1 MFLESLAKAAANQC
15 ELKIGEP
22 ILLGVSGGADSLAL
36 MFGLDALGYDL
47 VIAHV
52 DHALRLESGAEADFV
67 QKLAALRGWSF
78 FSERFNVDELAKKER
93 LSIEEAAREV
103 RYRFL
108 FEQARQHECQAVAV
122 GHHADDQ
129 VETVLMHFLRGAAL
143 PGLTGMSFRRIMPQ
157 WDVHIPL
164 VRPLLGIWRDEIDA
178 FVSSLDLCPCVDT
191 TNLDTTFYRN
201 RLRHELIPSL
211 ETYNTRF
218 KSVLLR
224 MIDVLSEEA
233 AWMDE
238 VTLKVYQDCMRNEAE
253 NRIEVSRS
261 DFLLLPK
268 ALMRRVLRHTIEK
281 LRPDLRDVGYDV
293 INRGLNF
300 SQTANSGDQIDLI
313 ACLNLAIVQDF
324 LIVKTWSA
332 DLPDFSM
339 PLLVEPTYKQSLG
352 LEGALNLRHG
362 WCIEACLMPT
372 LPDEPLKAVKNIP
385 GDEAWLDYER
395 LTMPLMLRGPVPGE
409 RFQPLGMDGHSQ
421 SLQDLFVN
429 HKVPAHLR
437 SMWPLLISEDRI
449 AWVVGL
455 GVSEAFKITENT
467 QRILRIRLK
476 KTTNDCQGQYD

>member
-1 MFLESLAKAAANQC
+1 M
-15 ELKIGEP
+15 
-22 ILLGVSGGADSLAL
+22 
-36 MFGLDALGYDL
+36 
-47 VIAHV
+47 
-52 DHALRLESGAEADFV
+52 
-67 QKLAALRGWSF
+67 RGWSF

-293 INRGLNF
+293 INR
-300 SQTANSGDQIDLI
+300 
-313 ACLNLAIVQDF
+313 
-324 LIVKTWSA
+324 
-332 DLPDFSM
+332 
-339 PLLVEPTYKQSLG
+339 
-352 LEGALNLRHG
+352 
-362 WCIEACLMPT
+362 
-372 LPDEPLKAVKNIP
+372 
-385 GDEAWLDYER
+385 
-395 LTMPLMLRGPVPGE
+395 
-409 RFQPLGMDGHSQ
+409 
-421 SLQDLFVN
+421 
-429 HKVPAHLR
+429 
-437 SMWPLLISEDRI
+437 
-449 AWVVGL
+449 
-455 GVSEAFKITENT
+455 
-467 QRILRIRLK
+467 
-476 KTTNDCQGQYD
+476 